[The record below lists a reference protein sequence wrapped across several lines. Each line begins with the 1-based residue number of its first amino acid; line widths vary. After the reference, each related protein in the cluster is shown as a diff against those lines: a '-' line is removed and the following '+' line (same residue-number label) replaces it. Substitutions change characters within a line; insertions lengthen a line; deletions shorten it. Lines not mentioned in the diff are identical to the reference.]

1 MALEFDASE
10 TIEAPSVRINGIES
24 TVSFGSDTDWMATYS
39 VPEYR
44 AQVSTYAGQSGVSGL
59 VNAQGSEARMKYP
72 YGLAYDSAG
81 NLYFSDQG
89 NHSIRKIDTS
99 GNITTF
105 AGSGISGS
113 TDGQGLSASF
123 NNPYG
128 IVFDQADN
136 LYIVD
141 NLIRKIRKIDPSGYV
156 STFAGNGTASLI
168 DGQGTEA
175 SFNKPTNIAIDSS
188 GNLYVSEYGSSSI
201 RKITPDANVTTFAGT
216 GSRGSNNGQGTSAS
230 FDRPY
235 GLVFDSSSNLYVGD
249 YGNHVIRKID
259 PSGNVTTFA
268 GMMDSSGFSDGQGTS
283 ASFYG
288 PVGLTIDPQGLSL
301 IHI

>member
-1 MALEFDASE
+1 
-10 TIEAPSVRINGIES
+10 
-24 TVSFGSDTDWMATYS
+24 MATYI

-44 AQVSTYAGQSGVSGL
+44 ARVSTYAGKAGVSGL
-59 VNAQGSEARMKYP
+59 VNAQVFEARMKYP

-136 LYIVD
+136 LYVVD
-141 NLIRKIRKIDPSGYV
+141 NLNKKIRKIDPSGYV

-168 DGQGTEA
+168 DGKGTDA
-175 SFNKPTNIAIDSS
+175 SFNEPTNIAIDSS

-268 GMMDSSGFSDGQGTS
+268 GIMDSSGFSDGQGTS

-288 PVGLTIDPQGLSL
+288 PVGLTIDPQGNLYVTDQRNHS
-301 IHI
+301 IRKIDPSRKVITIAGTGSEGAAEE